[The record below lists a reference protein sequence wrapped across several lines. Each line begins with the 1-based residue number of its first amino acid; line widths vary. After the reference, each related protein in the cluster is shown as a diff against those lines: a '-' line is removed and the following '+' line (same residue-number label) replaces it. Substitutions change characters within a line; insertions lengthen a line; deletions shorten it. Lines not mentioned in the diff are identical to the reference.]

1 MLNKY
6 VHFKKIHNY
15 IATPNMRSKIRFIM
29 TSLFMVT
36 TLITANVLPW
46 SSLAYAQLQ
55 DKNNNK
61 NNPIK
66 HIVVIMQENRSFDN
80 YFGTYPGANGIP
92 KNVCMPLDPQNPS
105 HGCVKPFLSSNV
117 VSGGGPHS
125 YQSSIIAYDNG
136 KMDGFMVAENENNDI
151 MSYYNN
157 KTIPYYWDLA
167 KHYTLADNFFSSVFS
182 YSLPNHWYAIAGQA
196 PTTSMYYGMHK
207 APNVVGGGGANKNS
221 KNNNINQNAAD
232 INYGLDPNDSNNN
245 NGLNPKNNS
254 TNATSNGDPLPA
266 LTLNAHLKKGLLH
279 KVPRGRAGGLNSPS
293 PGGQVAKEYLE
304 ESNLTRTVADLFMN
318 NTTISWKYY
327 DHPIELGGYR
337 TAVNNGQ
344 AYDYWNPFAAKGSSY
359 TQNYY
364 SHFVNRGQIF
374 SDLKNGTLPDVSWV
388 IPSSPISE
396 HPPANITL
404 GMDWVTY
411 VVDSI
416 MKSPEWNSTAIV
428 LTWDDYGGFYDHV
441 PPPPIDKYGLGF
453 RMPAIIISPFAKPG
467 FIDHSKYQFESMLKF
482 IEWRFNIPSL
492 TNRDRNANNL
502 LNAFDFNQKPQPP
515 HIIPLSQRELNA
527 INPFI
532 DINRHPG

>member
-207 APNVVGGGGANKNS
+207 APNVVGANKNN
-221 KNNNINQNAAD
+221 KNNNINQNANAAAD
-232 INYGLDPNDSNNN
+232 INYGLDPNGSNNN
-245 NGLNPKNNS
+245 DNPNTVLNNNGSSNNNSSNGLNTKNNS
-254 TNATSNGDPLPA
+254 TNTTSNGDPPSAA
-266 LTLNAHLKKGLLH
+266 LT
-279 KVPRGRAGGLNSPS
+279 
-293 PGGQVAKEYLE
+293 
-304 ESNLTRTVADLFMN
+304 
-318 NTTISWKYY
+318 
-327 DHPIELGGYR
+327 
-337 TAVNNGQ
+337 
-344 AYDYWNPFAAKGSSY
+344 
-359 TQNYY
+359 
-364 SHFVNRGQIF
+364 
-374 SDLKNGTLPDVSWV
+374 
-388 IPSSPISE
+388 
-396 HPPANITL
+396 
-404 GMDWVTY
+404 
-411 VVDSI
+411 
-416 MKSPEWNSTAIV
+416 
-428 LTWDDYGGFYDHV
+428 
-441 PPPPIDKYGLGF
+441 
-453 RMPAIIISPFAKPG
+453 
-467 FIDHSKYQFESMLKF
+467 
-482 IEWRFNIPSL
+482 
-492 TNRDRNANNL
+492 
-502 LNAFDFNQKPQPP
+502 
-515 HIIPLSQRELNA
+515 
-527 INPFI
+527 
-532 DINRHPG
+532 

>member
-1 MLNKY
+1 MLD
-6 VHFKKIHNY
+6 KIGLSEK
-15 IATPNMRSKIRFIM
+15 ITMPRSTSKITFIIA
-29 TSLFMVT
+29 SLFMVT
-36 TLITANVLPW
+36 ALITANVLPW

-55 DKNNNK
+55 DNSSSNK

-207 APNVVGGGGANKNS
+207 APNAVGGGGANKNS
-221 KNNNINQNAAD
+221 KNNNNINQNAAD
-232 INYGLDPNDSNNN
+232 INYGLDPNGSNN
-245 NGLNPKNNS
+245 NGLNTKSNNNN
-254 TNATSNGDPLPA
+254 TTSNSDPPPPA

-279 KVPRGRAGGLNSPS
+279 KGQRARGGGLNSPS

-411 VVDSI
+411 VIDSI